1 MTTRFQFRWLCP
13 HLHFSTDWYAG
24 KLAFC
29 EIEKPQYL
37 CKKQEPCLWSVRKFL
52 WLFLLILSLWKLYE
66 LFPHCASQVPK
77 KNHRNISAHCLIS
90 ALPLRLLIA
99 ICIWCSG
106 YLIYLWSNLYCLL
119 YELWANTVF
128 LFQENM
134 CTRGHL
140 KIVFSHTQ
148 FPFIMAFCSMN
159 WCVMFLL
166 SFIIECSLIL
176 LLLLIF
182 KVVFNCN
189 VSSFHFL
196 SL

>member
-1 MTTRFQFRWLCP
+1 M
-13 HLHFSTDWYAG
+13 
-24 KLAFC
+24 K
-29 EIEKPQYL
+29 
-37 CKKQEPCLWSVRKFL
+37 CKKIFVAFSSDSVLVKTLWTVS
-52 WLFLLILSLWKLYE
+52 SL
-66 LFPHCASQVPK
+66 CITGSK
-77 KNHRNISAHCLIS
+77 KNHRNISAHCLIP

-106 YLIYLWSNLYCLL
+106 YLIYLWSSLYCLL

-159 WCVMFLL
+159 WCVMFLV
-166 SFIIECSLIL
+166 SFIIECSLIF

>member
-1 MTTRFQFRWLCP
+1 MKSKKIFVA
-13 HLHFSTDWYAG
+13 FSSDSVLVKT
-24 KLAFC
+24 
-29 EIEKPQYL
+29 
-37 CKKQEPCLWSVRKFL
+37 LWTVS
-52 WLFLLILSLWKLYE
+52 SLWITG
-66 LFPHCASQVPK
+66 SK

-106 YLIYLWSNLYCLL
+106 YLICDLIFTVYFMNF
-119 YELWANTVF
+119 ELI
-128 LFQENM
+128 LFSFFKKNM

-148 FPFIMAFCSMN
+148 FPIIMAFCSMN
-159 WCVMFLL
+159 WCVMFLV
-166 SFIIECSLIL
+166 SFIIECSLIF